1 MASAAAATDWKE
13 ILMRGLDFDRPCSAA
28 GPGERCWLNSDLTH
42 WNQVLQRLAFE
53 LRETSRG
60 GVRLSSLRWRSVEI
74 NGDPDSVSRDAA
86 FLASRLLDHHACIDE
101 LSVSIVA
108 DTGRLEKPAFFISL
122 RPSSSAGESVR
133 VIRSLEVC
141 EISFEQAR
149 RDGMLYTLKG
159 VDNICSLETLLFG
172 SHRCKTKFTSD
183 LGALLQR
190 NRNSLKRV
198 DAMCSEDAMCYRD
211 TEIIMAPFLFVN
223 LSHLGTFTAIDW
235 MKPLLRAS
243 THLTELRAN
252 VHGSELAIF
261 AGAVTAIKT
270 LTKLEVLLHES
281 TPTVLFDA
289 LKMNS
294 TLNWLCVKFPLLNS
308 DCERPLASALRTNR
322 TLRHLQ
328 LGGFQCTSS
337 LAHLAAALSDN
348 ASLKFLELDTFSL
361 QMTRVTALCWA
372 LRTNKTLETLALRLK
387 CGFGTCRERVA
398 LADELTHSG
407 SYGRVCLPLAEPD
420 LSGLTAT
427 LPSVTAC
434 PQELDFSNIWHFEE
448 ALLISLFN
456 AVASS
461 YVRTLRADVLDEPGA
476 KGLHFC
482 EMLKKVGNLRRI
494 FIICQEL
501 FARNVF
507 RAVALNNSIDTLRIG
522 IPDPVRFSTSE
533 VAEALSCMLAHN
545 ESLTSV
551 AVFCTHSSFDV
562 SAGKAIAR
570 ALSQNR
576 RITHLVLPFTFSN
589 DCSVS
594 FAILEALRNNQRDLR
609 RAVDFAILP
618 TADRLCAEAFE
629 LLFRSPGLRNEL
641 MAAAG
646 EQQAEVTR
654 MLSSARNYLLDNYL
668 VITGVV
674 RQNVVRCR
682 PSSAATQADAL
693 TNDCWRAIARYL
705 KITDVIA

>member
-1 MASAAAATDWKE
+1 
-13 ILMRGLDFDRPCSAA
+13 
-28 GPGERCWLNSDLTH
+28 
-42 WNQVLQRLAFE
+42 
-53 LRETSRG
+53 
-60 GVRLSSLRWRSVEI
+60 
-74 NGDPDSVSRDAA
+74 
-86 FLASRLLDHHACIDE
+86 
-101 LSVSIVA
+101 
-108 DTGRLEKPAFFISL
+108 
-122 RPSSSAGESVR
+122 
-133 VIRSLEVC
+133 
-141 EISFEQAR
+141 
-149 RDGMLYTLKG
+149 MLYTLEG
-159 VDNICSLETLLFG
+159 VDNICSLETLLFR
-172 SHRCKTKFTSD
+172 SHRCKTKFTSG

-198 DAMCSEDAMCYRD
+198 DAMCCEDPMCYRD
-211 TEIIMAPFLFVN
+211 YEIVMAPLTFVN
-223 LSHLGTFTAIDW
+223 FSCLGTFTAIDRI
-235 MKPLLRAS
+235 KPLLRVS
-243 THLTELRAN
+243 THLTELTAN
-252 VHGSELAIF
+252 VHGSELTIF
-261 AGAVTAIKT
+261 AGAVAAIKT
-270 LTKLEVLLHES
+270 LTKLEVLIHKS

-289 LKMNS
+289 LKVNS

-308 DCERPLASALRTNR
+308 NCERALASALRTNT
-322 TLRHLQ
+322 TLRHLK

-361 QMTRVTALCWA
+361 QMTRITGLCRA
-372 LRTNKTLETLALRLK
+372 FRTNKTLETLALRLNS
-387 CGFGTCRERVA
+387 GFGTCGERVA

-407 SYGRVCLPLAEPD
+407 SYGRVSLPLAEPD
-420 LSGLTAT
+420 LPGLTAT
-427 LPSVTAC
+427 LASVTAC
-434 PQELDFSNIWHFEE
+434 PQELDFSNIWHFKE
-448 ALLISLFN
+448 ALLISLFD

-461 YVRTLRADVLDEPGA
+461 YVRALRVIVPNDPGA
-476 KGLHFC
+476 KGVLFC
-482 EMLKKVGNLRRI
+482 EMLKKVGNLRRM
-494 FIICQEL
+494 FIICLEL
-501 FARNVF
+501 LARNVF

-522 IPDPVRFSTSE
+522 IPDPVRFRTSE
-533 VAEALSCMLAHN
+533 VAEALSDMLAHS

-551 AVFCTHSSFDV
+551 TVFCTYSSFDV

-576 RITHLVLPFTFSN
+576 RITHLSLPFTFRN

-629 LLFRSPGLRNEL
+629 LFFGSTVLRRQL

-646 EQQAEVTR
+646 EQQAQVTR

-674 RQNVVRCR
+674 RHNVVRCR
-682 PSSAATQADAL
+682 PSSAATQVDAL